1 MTIVTNFIC
10 TKFRGFD
17 LDRMK
22 SYQLY
27 LYATE
32 ENLISARVTKTV
44 ELTAYYQYQASP
56 YRYEG
61 VRILAH
67 RGQSF

>member
-17 LDRMK
+17 LERMK

-27 LYATE
+27 LF
-32 ENLISARVTKTV
+32 LKISMR
-44 ELTAYYQYQASP
+44 Q
-56 YRYEG
+56 
-61 VRILAH
+61 
-67 RGQSF
+67 F